1 MLKHNRVSRMVLIV
15 FVLTGCSVFSK
26 ADPPTRVHDIYIN
39 GQDSITPLEVYAVV
53 GEEIRWH
60 NQLSVPIHLGWLGVK
75 PLGDAH
81 CGDKGFKTWFGAIKD
96 IVTIP
101 AGTHISVCFMQ
112 ARTIRYNV
120 WTNIRDPFHSMSPTA
135 IIHLEEA
142 A

>member
-1 MLKHNRVSRMVLIV
+1 MLKHNRVSHILLIL
-15 FVLTGCSVFSK
+15 VLTGCSMFSK
-26 ADPPTRVHDIYIN
+26 AETSTRIHDIYIK
-39 GQDSITPLEVYAVV
+39 GQDSITPLELYAVV

-75 PLGDAH
+75 PIGDAH
-81 CGDKGFKTWFGAIKD
+81 CDKGFKTWFGAVKD

-101 AGTHISVCFMQ
+101 AGEYVSVCFLR
-112 ARTIRYNV
+112 ARTVRYNV

-142 A
+142 T